1 MVSTKPIFFTS
12 LKTWTSARDA
22 SCSKFRNSLLDRNH
36 ITSIIGPSISRL
48 YYTEAD
54 CIGTCSVFIIHSSFF
69 YYSEGRSASK
79 MYGCKYIE
87 VSALLSHKV
96 DDLLVGI
103 LRQIRLSEKKQ
114 LEEETKHRK
123 SSGITECM
131 DDSMSCL
138 VSRSRHKVLSR
149 LRSKPS
155 RSCENLFSV

>member
-1 MVSTKPIFFTS
+1 
-12 LKTWTSARDA
+12 
-22 SCSKFRNSLLDRNH
+22 
-36 ITSIIGPSISRL
+36 
-48 YYTEAD
+48 
-54 CIGTCSVFIIHSSFF
+54 
-69 YYSEGRSASK
+69 